1 MTIRLLTYNIKNGGL
16 GRENLI
22 VEIIR
27 QSQADMIVLQ
37 EVFDDTPMQAFAQA
51 LEMDYYVAASNVK
64 WHVALLSRFPI
75 SAALTHRE
83 APIWRGLLEA
93 TVATPMQPLKIFGV
107 HLHAGLT
114 LGAELRRYRE
124 LPPILKHMA
133 PHRARPC
140 VVAGDF
146 NAVAP
151 GDRPVVEAMPPWL
164 QRKLRWQGR
173 HLFRFVMRKVL
184 KARWVDCF
192 RLLNPRDEGFTLP
205 TGNPDIRIDYV
216 FTSAVMRA
224 SVRQCRVL
232 REPAILEAAS
242 DHYPIL
248 AEFQGQL

>member
-1 MTIRLLTYNIKNGGL
+1 MIRLLTYNIRSGGH
-16 GRENLI
+16 GRESLI
-22 VEIIR
+22 IDIMR
-27 QSQADMIVLQ
+27 QSQADIIVLQ

-75 SAALTHRE
+75 SAAVTHHER
-83 APIWRGLLEA
+83 PIYRGLLEA
-93 TVATPMQPLKIFGV
+93 TVATPTQPLKIFGV
-107 HLHAGLT
+107 HLHAGQM

-133 PHRARPC
+133 PYTTQPC
-140 VVAGDF
+140 VVTGDF

-151 GDRPVVEAMPPWL
+151 GDRPVVEAMPAWL

-184 KARWVDCF
+184 RAGWVDCF
-192 RLLNPRDEGFTLP
+192 RLLNPHDQGFTFP
-205 TGNPDIRIDYV
+205 TGSPDIRYDYV
-216 FTSAVMRA
+216 FTSAVMQP

-232 REPAILEAAS
+232 REPATLEAAS

-248 AEFQGQL
+248 AEFQVV